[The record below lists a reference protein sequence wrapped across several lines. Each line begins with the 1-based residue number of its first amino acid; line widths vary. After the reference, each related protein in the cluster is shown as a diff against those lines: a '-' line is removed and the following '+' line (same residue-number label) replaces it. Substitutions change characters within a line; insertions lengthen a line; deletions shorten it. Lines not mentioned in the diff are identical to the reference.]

1 MTLFSKAEIE
11 QISELAPG
19 FRLQRLEVLN
29 WGTFDGR
36 VWVLRPDGSNAL
48 LTGDIGSGKSTIV
61 DAITTLLVP
70 PRKTAYNRAAGAESK
85 ERTLRSYVQGHY
97 KSERNETTGA
107 SRPTGLRTDGSSY
120 SVILGVFADEQ
131 TQATVSIAQVF
142 WLGEGD
148 PGQPDRFHLVSDA
161 ALGIAEHFTHFGDSI
176 GSLRERLRKG
186 GARVHQSFADYGKD
200 FRRAM
205 GIPSE
210 QAMELFHQTVSMKSV
225 GDLNEFVRAHM
236 LEPFDMQTKIDGL
249 IRHFDDLTKAHE
261 SVRRAR
267 DQLAELDPMLAVFDQ
282 YDTATGRLAE
292 LEEHR
297 AAVPLFV
304 ASRRAEQLRRAIA
317 EHEVRQA
324 QLQGELGQAERDVA
338 AVREQLEQA
347 RRARDGVG
355 GPRLAELQQRL
366 PLLEDKRNQRHSAD
380 EHLARLLT
388 ELDLEPVASEA
399 QFRARRHDLPQ
410 LRTELDAQLAAAQNE
425 LQEQSVADAKLRDE
439 AAAINAE
446 LRSLAARP
454 DSNIPSD
461 YLALRRRLAEH
472 LRVEDT
478 ELPFAG
484 ELITIAEDSRDWE
497 GAAERL
503 LRGFGLSMLV
513 PDSLYSQTSAW
524 VNAHHLGQRLVYFH
538 VTARVERP
546 DPSGSTGDLL
556 ADRLELK
563 PSRFDEWLRRELAR
577 RADYRCASTVEEF
590 RSAQRA
596 VTREGQ
602 IKHGRGRHEKDDRRA
617 IDDRRNFVL
626 GWNTRQKVDAL
637 LDRAKTLQ
645 TELNGRDE
653 RAAKRGLEL
662 TGLRRRGETLAKV
675 EDVSRWDDLDWR
687 STAAEI
693 ARLTDEQR
701 EIERSPQLAELA
713 AAVARLEP
721 ELAQADRHQRR
732 LDRDLAVIDKQ
743 LEEFLTG
750 LDEALATVA
759 GVDLATLADVFAQLA
774 AYLPAD
780 RGTVARAW
788 DGVRAELAERL
799 HRDEQ
804 SLRKSLDSVI
814 QRIVKS
820 MGRFR
825 QNYPAETRELDDAIG
840 SMPGYRELH
849 ARLVTDDLPRFEK
862 DFKDNLNLNTMREI
876 AQFRTKLQEQRDEIK
891 RRVAVINSS
900 LLGIDY
906 NRDSYIELEPRQTPN
921 TEIRQF
927 QSDLKNCTEGSL
939 GGGEQ
944 SDQYA
949 EEKFLDVRRI
959 IERFSGRD
967 GQTDADRA
975 WTRRVTDVREWFT
988 FSASER
994 NRGDGS
1000 EREHYTSSGGKSGGQ
1015 KEKLAYTVLA
1025 ASLAYQFK
1033 LEADTAR
1040 TFRFVVIDEAFGRGS
1055 NESTQ
1060 FGLRLFGRLGLQLL
1074 IVTPLQKINVIEP
1087 YVSAVGFV
1095 DNETGSN
1102 SRLQSMT
1109 IEEYRQAR
1117 TAHLAGR

>member
-11 QISELAPG
+11 QISDVAAG

-29 WGTFDGR
+29 WGTFHGR
-36 VWVLRPDGSNAL
+36 VWVLRPDGANAL
-48 LTGDIGSGKSTIV
+48 LTGDIGSGKSTMV

-70 PRKTAYNRAAGAESK
+70 PRKTAYNRAAGAETK

-97 KSERNETTGA
+97 KSERNESTGA
-107 SRPTGLRTDGSSY
+107 SRPIGLRTDGTSY

-131 TQATVSIAQVF
+131 TAATISIAQVF

-148 PGQPDRFHLVSDA
+148 PGPPDRFHLVGDE
-161 ALGIAEHFTHFGDSI
+161 ALSIAEHFTHFGDSI
-176 GSLRERLRKG
+176 SALRDRLRKG

-236 LEPFDMQTKIDGL
+236 LEPFDMQPKIDGL
-249 IRHFDDLTKAHE
+249 VRHFDDLTKAHE

-267 DQLAELDPMLAVFDQ
+267 DQLAELNPLLAVFDQ
-282 YDTATGRLAE
+282 HDTATTRLTE
-292 LEEHR
+292 LDEQR
-297 AAVPLFV
+297 AAVPVFV
-304 ASRRAEQLRRAIA
+304 ASGRAEQLRTAIA
-317 EHEVRQA
+317 AHEVRQSE
-324 QLQGELGQAERDVA
+324 LQGDLGQAERDVVA
-338 AVREQLEQA
+338 LRDQLEQA

-355 GPRLAELQQRL
+355 GPRLAELQQLL
-366 PLLEDKRNQRHSAD
+366 PLLETERNRRQSAD
-380 EHLARLLT
+380 QHLATMLAA
-388 ELDLEPVASEA
+388 LDLEPVATQA
-399 QFRARRHDLPQ
+399 QFLARRHDLPR
-410 LRTELDAQLAAAQNE
+410 LRTDLDARLAEAQNE
-425 LQEQSVADAKLRDE
+425 LQEQSVGDAKLREE
-439 AAAINAE
+439 ATAVNAE

-454 DSNIPSD
+454 DSNIPSE

-472 LRVEDT
+472 LSVEDT

-484 ELITIAEDSRDWE
+484 ELIAIADDSRDWE

-503 LRGFGLSMLV
+503 LRGFGLSLLV
-513 PDSLYSQTSAW
+513 PDSLYAETSAW

-546 DPSGSTGDLL
+546 DPGSFSGDLL
-556 ADRLELK
+556 VDRLELK
-563 PSRFDEWLRRELAR
+563 PSPLGDWLRGELAR
-577 RADYRCASTVEEF
+577 RADYRCANTVEEF

-602 IKHGRGRHEKDDRRA
+602 LKHGRGRHEKDDRRA
-617 IDDRRNFVL
+617 IDDRRNYVL

-637 LDRAKTLQ
+637 LDRATTLQ
-645 TELNGRDE
+645 NELNGRDQQAAR
-653 RAAKRGLEL
+653 RADAL

-675 EDVSRWDDLDWR
+675 EDVLCWDDLDWR

-693 ARLTDEQR
+693 ARLADEQR
-701 EIERSPQLAELA
+701 DIERSPQLAELA
-713 AAVARLEP
+713 ATVARLEP
-721 ELAQADRHQRR
+721 KLGEAERHQRR
-732 LDRDLAVIDKQ
+732 LDGDLAVIDKQ
-743 LEEFLTG
+743 LEEFLLG
-750 LDEALATVA
+750 LDDA
-759 GVDLATLADVFAQLA
+759 LATLADLDLTALAGVFAQLA
-774 AYLPAD
+774 AYRQAAPGPVAQSWD
-780 RGTVARAW
+780 R
-788 DGVRAELAERL
+788 VRAEIAEQL
-799 HRDEQ
+799 QRDEQ
-804 SLRKSLDSVI
+804 AVRKTLDSLV
-814 QRIVKS
+814 QRIVKA

-825 QNYPAETRELDDAIG
+825 QNYPAETRELDDAIE
-840 SMPGYRELH
+840 SMAGYRELH

-862 DFKDNLNLNTMREI
+862 DFKDNLNVNTMREI

-906 NRDSYIELEPRQTPN
+906 NRDTYIELEPRETPN

-949 EEKFLDVRRI
+949 EAKFLDVQRI
-959 IERFSGRD
+959 IERFGGRD
-967 GQTDADRA
+967 GQTEADKA

-994 NRGDGS
+994 NRADGS

-1074 IVTPLQKINVIEP
+1074 IVTPLQKISVIEP

-1117 TAHLAGR
+1117 ATHLAGR

>member
-11 QISELAPG
+11 QIAEVRPG

-29 WGTFDGR
+29 WGTFHGR
-36 VWVLRPDGSNAL
+36 VWVLHPNGANAL

-70 PRKTAYNRAAGAESK
+70 PRRTAYNRAAGAEGK

-107 SRPTGLRTDGSSY
+107 SRPIGLRTDGSSY
-120 SVILGVFADEQ
+120 SVILGVFCDEQ
-131 TQATVSIAQVF
+131 TGAMVSVAQVF

-148 PGQPDRFHLVSDA
+148 PGQPDRFHLVSDEE
-161 ALGIAEHFTHFGDSI
+161 LTIAEDFTRFGDAI
-176 GSLRERLRKG
+176 AALRERLRKG

-236 LEPFDMQTKIDGL
+236 LEPFDMQSKIDGL
-249 IRHFDDLTKAHE
+249 VRHFDDLSKAHE
-261 SVRRAR
+261 AVRRAR
-267 DQLAELDPMLAVFDQ
+267 DQLAELDPLLAVFDQ
-282 YDTATGRLAE
+282 HDTVTGRLAD
-292 LEEHR
+292 LDAQR

-304 ASRRAEQLRRAIA
+304 ASGRAEQSRSAIG
-317 EHEVRQA
+317 EHEIREA
-324 QLQGELGQAERDVA
+324 QLQGELGQAERDVRA
-338 AVREQLEQA
+338 LRDQLEQA
-347 RRARDGVG
+347 RRVRDGLG
-355 GPRLAELQQRL
+355 GPRLAEIEQRL
-366 PLLEDKRNQRHSAD
+366 PLLEAERNRRQGTD
-380 EHLARLLT
+380 EHLTRLLAA
-388 ELDLEPVASEA
+388 LDLDPVASEA
-399 QFRARRHDLPQ
+399 QFLARRHDVPR
-410 LRTELDAQLAAAQNE
+410 LRADVNTHIAAAENA
-425 LQEQSVADAKLRDE
+425 LQEQVVEDAKVRDE
-439 AAAINAE
+439 VAAVNAE
-446 LRSLAARP
+446 LVSLAARP
-454 DSNIPSD
+454 DSNIPSEF
-461 YLALRRRLAEH
+461 LALRRRLAEH
-472 LRVEDT
+472 LGVEDT

-484 ELITIAEDSRDWE
+484 ELIAIADDSRDWE

-503 LRGFGLSMLV
+503 LRGFALSLLV
-513 PDSLYSQTSAW
+513 PDALYADTSAW

-538 VTARVERP
+538 ITARVDRA
-546 DPSGSTGDLL
+546 DPSSSTGDLL
-556 ADRLELK
+556 VGRLELK
-563 PSRFDEWLRRELAR
+563 PSPLGEWLRRELTK
-577 RADYRCASTVEEF
+577 RADYRCALSLDDF
-590 RSAQRA
+590 RTAQRA

-617 IDDRRNFVL
+617 IDDRRNYVL

-637 LDRAKTLQ
+637 LDRATILQ
-645 TELNGRDE
+645 NDLNGRNE
-653 RAAKRGLEL
+653 RATTRRDEL
-662 TGLRRRGETLAKV
+662 TGLRTRGETLAKL
-675 EDVSRWDDLDWR
+675 EDVTAWDDLDWR

-693 ARLTDEQR
+693 GRLDDERR

-713 AAVARLEP
+713 ATVTRLEP
-721 ELAQADRHQRR
+721 ELDQAEDDQRR
-732 LDRDLAVIDKQ
+732 LYGELAVVDEK
-743 LEEFLTG
+743 LVSFRAD
-750 LDEALATVA
+750 LDEALATLGA
-759 GVDLATLADVFAQLA
+759 VDLASFADVFAQLGSYLA
-774 AYLPAD
+774 ADSATAARSWD
-780 RGTVARAW
+780 R
-788 DGVRAELAERL
+788 VRAELAERL
-799 HRDEQ
+799 NTDEQ
-804 SLRKSLDSVI
+804 GLHKTLDSLV
-814 QRIVKS
+814 QRIIRS
-820 MGRFR
+820 MGRYR

-906 NRDSYIELEPRQTPN
+906 NRDTYIELEPRETPN

-927 QSDLKNCTEGSL
+927 QTDLKNCTEGSL
-939 GGGEQ
+939 GGA
-944 SDQYA
+944 DQYA
-949 EEKFLDVRRI
+949 EQKFLDVRRI
-959 IERFSGRD
+959 IERFAGRD
-967 GQTDADRA
+967 GQTEADKA

-994 NRGDGS
+994 NRADGT

-1117 TAHLAGR
+1117 AVHQAGR

>member
-1 MTLFSKAEIE
+1 
-11 QISELAPG
+11 
-19 FRLQRLEVLN
+19 
-29 WGTFDGR
+29 
-36 VWVLRPDGSNAL
+36 
-48 LTGDIGSGKSTIV
+48 
-61 DAITTLLVP
+61 
-70 PRKTAYNRAAGAESK
+70 
-85 ERTLRSYVQGHY
+85 
-97 KSERNETTGA
+97 
-107 SRPTGLRTDGSSY
+107 
-120 SVILGVFADEQ
+120 
-131 TQATVSIAQVF
+131 
-142 WLGEGD
+142 
-148 PGQPDRFHLVSDA
+148 
-161 ALGIAEHFTHFGDSI
+161 
-176 GSLRERLRKG
+176 
-186 GARVHQSFADYGKD
+186 
-200 FRRAM
+200 M

-236 LEPFDMQTKIDGL
+236 LEPFDMQSKVDGL

-261 SVRRAR
+261 AVRRAR

-282 YDTATGRLAE
+282 HDAATGRLVE
-292 LEEHR
+292 LDEQR
-297 AAVPLFV
+297 SAVPFFV
-304 ASRRAEQLRRAIA
+304 ASGRAEQLRSAIGA
-317 EHEVRQA
+317 HETRQA
-324 QLQGELGQAERDVA
+324 QLQGELGEAERHVA

-347 RRARDGVG
+347 RRARDGLG
-355 GPRLAELQQRL
+355 GPRLAEIQQRL
-366 PLLEDKRNQRHSAD
+366 PLLEDERNRRQVTDDRVATL
-380 EHLARLLT
+380 LA
-388 ELDLEPVASEA
+388 ELDLDPVASEA
-399 QFRARRHDLPQ
+399 QFLARRQDLPR
-410 LRTELDAQLAAAQNE
+410 LRADLGVRLAAAENA
-425 LQEQSVADAKLRDE
+425 LQEQLVDDAKLRDE
-439 AAAINAE
+439 ATAVNAE
-446 LRSLAARP
+446 LVSLAARP
-454 DSNIPSD
+454 DSNIPSQF
-461 YLALRRRLAEH
+461 LELRGRLSQH
-472 LRVEDT
+472 LRVDDT

-484 ELITIAEDSRDWE
+484 ELIAVADDSREWE

-503 LRGFGLSMLV
+503 LRGFALSLLV
-513 PDSLYSQTSAW
+513 PDSLYAETSQW

-538 VTARVERP
+538 ITARTERA
-546 DPSGSTGDLL
+546 DPNSSPGDLL
-556 ADRLELK
+556 VDRLELK
-563 PSRFDEWLRRELAR
+563 PSPFGDWLRRELTR
-577 RADYRCASTVEEF
+577 RADYHCAATVEEF
-590 RSAQRA
+590 RAAQRA

-637 LDRAKTLQ
+637 LDRASTLQ
-645 TELNGRDE
+645 TELNGRDG
-653 RAAKRGLEL
+653 RANTRRDEL
-662 TGLRRRGETLAKV
+662 VGLRKAGETLAKL
-675 EDVSRWDDLDWR
+675 EDVTRWHDLDWR

-693 ARLTDEQR
+693 NRLEDERR

-713 AAVARLEP
+713 AAVSRFTDELTRAGDRQRDLDR
-721 ELAQADRHQRR
+721 ELA
-732 LDRDLAVIDKQ
+732 VVDKQ
-743 LEEFLTG
+743 LEEFHAG
-750 LDEALATVA
+750 LDEALAAVD
-759 GVDLATLADVFAQLA
+759 GVDLTSLADVFAHLNSYLA
-774 AYLPAD
+774 AESATTVRSWD
-780 RGTVARAW
+780 R
-788 DGVRAELAERL
+788 VRAELAERL
-799 HRDEQ
+799 NADEQ
-804 SLRKSLDSVI
+804 ALRKTLDGLV
-814 QRIVKS
+814 QRIIKL

-840 SMPGYRELH
+840 SLAGYRELH
-849 ARLVTDDLPRFEK
+849 ARLVNDDLPRFEQ

-900 LLGIDY
+900 LQGIDY
-906 NRDSYIELEPRQTPN
+906 NRDTYIELEPRETPN

-927 QSDLKNCTEGSL
+927 QADLKNCTEGSL
-939 GGGEQ
+939 GGGAQ

-959 IERFSGRD
+959 IERFAGRD
-967 GQTDADRA
+967 GQTDADKA

-994 NRGDGS
+994 NRADGS

-1074 IVTPLQKINVIEP
+1074 IVTPLQKINIIEP

-1117 TAHLAGR
+1117 STHLAGR

>member
-11 QISELAPG
+11 QAADVRPG
-19 FRLQRLEVLN
+19 FRLRRLEVLN
-29 WGTFDGR
+29 WGTFHGR
-36 VWVLRPDGSNAL
+36 VWVLHPDGANAL

-107 SRPTGLRTDGSSY
+107 SRPIGLRTDGSSY
-120 SVILGVFADEQ
+120 SVLLGVFSDDQ
-131 TQATVSIAQVF
+131 TGAAASIAQVF

-148 PGQPDRFHLVSDA
+148 PGQPDRFHLVSDDE
-161 ALGIAEHFTHFGDSI
+161 LSIAEHFTQFGDSI
-176 GSLRERLRKG
+176 ATLRERLRKG
-186 GARVHQSFADYGKD
+186 GARVHPSFADYGKD
-200 FRRAM
+200 FRRTM

-210 QAMELFHQTVSMKSV
+210 QALELFHQTVSMKSV
-225 GDLNEFVRAHM
+225 GDLNDFVRAHM
-236 LEPFDMQTKIDGL
+236 LEPFDMQSKIDGL

-282 YDTATGRLAE
+282 HDTATVKLAD
-292 LEEHR
+292 LDAQR
-297 AAVPLFV
+297 AAVPAFV
-304 ASRRAEQLRRAIA
+304 ASGRAEQVRTAIG
-317 EHEVRQA
+317 EHETRQA

-338 AVREQLEQA
+338 ALRSQLEQA
-347 RRARDGVG
+347 RRARDGLG
-355 GPRLAELQQRL
+355 GPRLAEIQQRL
-366 PLLEDKRNQRHSAD
+366 PLLVAERNRRQGTD
-380 EHLARLLT
+380 EHLARLLA
-388 ELDLEPVASEA
+388 ELDLDPVASEA
-399 QFRARRHDLPQ
+399 QFLARRHDLPQ
-410 LRTELDAQLAAAQNE
+410 LRTDLDEHLATAENE
-425 LQEQSVADAKLRDE
+425 LQEQLVADAKLRDE
-439 AAAINAE
+439 ATAVNAE
-446 LRSLAARP
+446 LVSLAARP
-454 DSNIPSD
+454 NSNIPSEF
-461 YLALRRRLAEH
+461 LALRRRLADH
-472 LRVEDT
+472 LGIEDT

-484 ELITIAEDSRDWE
+484 ELIAIADDSRDWE

-503 LRGFGLSMLV
+503 LRGFALSLLV
-513 PDSLYSQTSAW
+513 PDSLYAATSAW

-538 VTARVERP
+538 ITARVDRA
-546 DPSGSTGDLL
+546 DPSDSTGDLL

-563 PSRFDEWLRRELAR
+563 PSPFADWLLRELTR
-577 RADYRCASTVEEF
+577 RADYRCANTVDEF

-637 LDRAKTLQ
+637 LDRATTLQ
-645 TELNGRDE
+645 HELNTRNE
-653 RAAKRGLEL
+653 QATKRRNEL
-662 TGLRRRGETLAKV
+662 TGLRKRGECLAKLEV
-675 EDVSRWDDLDWR
+675 ITSWDDLDWR
-687 STAAEI
+687 STATEI
-693 ARLTDEQR
+693 GRLEDERR

-713 AAVARLEP
+713 TTVARLEP
-721 ELAQADRHQRR
+721 DVVRAERDQRR
-732 LDRDLAVIDKQ
+732 LDGELAVVDER
-743 LEEFLTG
+743 LANFRADLG
-750 LDEALATVA
+750 EALATLD
-759 GVDLATLADVFAQLA
+759 GVDLAVLADVFAQLGS
-774 AYLPAD
+774 YLPVDTATRSWD
-780 RGTVARAW
+780 R
-788 DGVRAELAERL
+788 VRAELAERL
-799 HRDEQ
+799 NTDEQ
-804 SLRKSLDSVI
+804 VLRKNVEVI
-814 QRIVKS
+814 VQRIIRL

-825 QNYPAETRELDDAIG
+825 QNYPAETRELDDAIQ
-840 SMPGYRELH
+840 SMSGYRELH
-849 ARLVTDDLPRFEK
+849 ARVVTDDLPRFEK

-906 NRDSYIELEPRQTPN
+906 NRDTYIELEPRETPN

-927 QSDLKNCTEGSL
+927 QTDLKNCTEGSL
-939 GGGEQ
+939 GGSDH

-959 IERFSGRD
+959 IERFAGRD
-967 GQTDADRA
+967 GQTDADKA

-994 NRGDGS
+994 NRADGS

-1033 LEADTAR
+1033 LEADTPR

-1055 NESTQ
+1055 NESTR

-1102 SRLQSMT
+1102 SRLHSMT

-1117 TAHLAGR
+1117 ATHLAGR

>member
-11 QISELAPG
+11 QAADVRPG
-19 FRLQRLEVLN
+19 FRLRRLEVLN
-29 WGTFDGR
+29 WGTFHAR
-36 VWVLRPDGSNAL
+36 VWELRPDGANAL

-107 SRPTGLRTDGSSY
+107 SRPIGLRTDGSSY

-131 TQATVSIAQVF
+131 AGAVVSVAQVF
-142 WLGEGD
+142 TLGAGD
-148 PGQPDRFHLVSDA
+148 PGQPDRFHLVTGDELS
-161 ALGIAEHFTHFGDSI
+161 INEHFTRFGDSI
-176 GSLRERLRKG
+176 AALRERLRNG
-186 GARVHQSFADYGKD
+186 GARVHESFVDYGKD

-225 GDLNEFVRAHM
+225 GNLNDFVRAHM
-236 LEPFDMQTKIDGL
+236 LEPFDMQSKIDGL
-249 IRHFDDLTKAHE
+249 IRHFDNLSKAHE

-282 YDTATGRLAE
+282 HDMATSRLAD
-292 LEEHR
+292 LDAQR
-297 AAVPLFV
+297 AAVPVFV
-304 ASRRAEQLRRAIA
+304 ASGRADQLRTAIA
-317 EHEVRQA
+317 EHDARQA
-324 QLQGELGQAERDVA
+324 QLHGELGQAERDVA
-338 AVREQLEQA
+338 ASREQLEQA
-347 RRARDGVG
+347 RRARDGLG
-355 GPRLAELQQRL
+355 GPRLAEIQQRL
-366 PLLEDKRNQRHSAD
+366 PLLEAERNRRQGTD
-380 EHLARLLT
+380 DHLTRLLAA
-388 ELDLEPVASEA
+388 LDLDPVGSEA
-399 QFRARRHDLPQ
+399 QFLARQQGLPRLRGDLDE
-410 LRTELDAQLAAAQNE
+410 RIADAENE
-425 LQEQSVADAKLRDE
+425 LRERLVADAKLHDE
-439 AAAINAE
+439 AAAVNTE
-446 LRSLAARP
+446 LVSLAARP
-454 DSNIPSD
+454 DSNIASEF
-461 YLALRRRLAEH
+461 LALRRRLAEH
-472 LRVEDT
+472 LGVEDT

-484 ELITIAEDSRDWE
+484 ELIAIADDSRDWE
-497 GAAERL
+497 GVAERL
-503 LRGFGLSMLV
+503 LRGFALSLLV
-513 PDSLYSQTSAW
+513 PDALYAATSAW
-524 VNAHHLGQRLVYFH
+524 VNTHHLGQRLVYFH
-538 VTARVERP
+538 ITARVDRAE
-546 DPSGSTGDLL
+546 PSSSTGDLL
-556 ADRLELK
+556 VDRLELK
-563 PSRFDEWLRRELAR
+563 PSPFGDWLRRELTR
-577 RADYRCASTVEEF
+577 RADYLCAGTVEEF
-590 RSAQRA
+590 RTAQRA

-637 LDRAKTLQ
+637 LDRAATLQ
-645 TELNGRDE
+645 NELNDRHERATKLRDE
-653 RAAKRGLEL
+653 L
-662 TGLRRRGETLAKV
+662 TDLRRRGETFAKL
-675 EDVSRWDDLDWR
+675 EDVTGWEDLDWR

-693 ARLTDEQR
+693 GRLDDERR

-713 AAVARLEP
+713 STVVRLEP
-721 ELAQADRHQRR
+721 ELMRAEGHQRR
-732 LDRDLAVIDKQ
+732 LFGELAVVDER
-743 LEEFLTG
+743 LARSHAD
-750 LDEALATVA
+750 LDEALATLE
-759 GVDLATLADVFAQLA
+759 GVDLTSFAAVFAQLGS
-774 AYLPAD
+774 YLPAAPAAPARSWD
-780 RGTVARAW
+780 R
-788 DGVRAELAERL
+788 VRAELGERL
-799 HRDEQ
+799 TTDEQ
-804 SLRKSLDSVI
+804 ALRKTLDSLV
-814 QRIVKS
+814 QRIIKS

-825 QNYPAETRELDDAIG
+825 QNYPAATRELDDAIG

-849 ARLVTDDLPRFEK
+849 AKLVTDDLPRFER

-906 NRDSYIELEPRQTPN
+906 NRDTYIALEPRETPN

-927 QSDLKNCTEGSL
+927 QTDLKNCTEGSL
-939 GGGEQ
+939 GAG
-944 SDQYA
+944 DQTDHYA

-959 IERFSGRD
+959 IERFAGRD
-967 GQTDADRA
+967 GQTEADKA
-975 WTRRVTDVREWFT
+975 WTHRVTDVREWFT

-994 NRGDGS
+994 NRADGT

-1033 LEADTAR
+1033 LEAETSR

-1074 IVTPLQKINVIEP
+1074 IVTPLQKINIIEP

-1109 IEEYRQAR
+1109 IEEYRRAR
-1117 TAHLAGR
+1117 AIHLAAR

>member
-11 QISELAPG
+11 QEAALRPG
-19 FRLQRLEVLN
+19 FRLQRLELLN
-29 WGTFDGR
+29 WGTFHGR
-36 VWVLRPDGSNAL
+36 VWVLLSDGSNAL

-61 DAITTLLVP
+61 DAITTLLLP
-70 PRKTAYNRAAGAESK
+70 PRKVAYNRAAGAESK

-107 SRPTGLRTDGSSY
+107 SRPIGLRTDGSSY

-131 TQATVSIAQVF
+131 TGATVSVAQVF
-142 WLGEGD
+142 WLGEGESG
-148 PGQPDRFHLVSDA
+148 PPERFHLVSDN
-161 ALGIAEHFTHFGDSI
+161 ALTIAEHFTQFGDSI
-176 GSLRERLRKG
+176 AALRERLRRG
-186 GARVHQSFADYGKD
+186 GARVHPSFADYGKD

-236 LEPFDMQTKIDGL
+236 LEPFDVQSKIDGL

-261 SVRRAR
+261 AVRQAR
-267 DQLAELDPMLAVFDQ
+267 DQLAELDPMLTIFDQ
-282 YDTATGRLAE
+282 HDTATGRLTD
-292 LEEHR
+292 LDTQR

-304 ASRRAEQLRRAIA
+304 ASGRAEQLRTSIG
-317 EHEVRQA
+317 EHELRQA
-324 QLQGELGQAERDVA
+324 QLQGDVGEAEREVSGLRD
-338 AVREQLEQA
+338 QLEQA
-347 RRARDGVG
+347 RRARDGLG
-355 GPRLAELQQRL
+355 GPRLAEIQQRL
-366 PLLEDKRNQRHSAD
+366 PLLAVERDRRQGTD
-380 EHLARLLT
+380 EHLAKLLA
-388 ELDLEPVASEA
+388 ELDLDPVASEA
-399 QFRARRHDLPQ
+399 QFLARRRDQPA
-410 LRTELDAQLAAAQNE
+410 LRAGLDTRLAAAENE
-425 LQEQSVADAKLRDE
+425 LQEQLVDDAKLREE
-439 AAAINAE
+439 ATAVNAE

-454 DSNIPSD
+454 DSNIPSE
-461 YLALRRRLAEH
+461 YLTLRRRLTEH
-472 LRVEDT
+472 LGVDDT

-484 ELITIAEDSRDWE
+484 ELIAVADDSRDWE

-503 LRGFGLSMLV
+503 LRGFALSLLV
-513 PDSLYSQTSAW
+513 PDSLYADTSAW

-538 VTARVERP
+538 VTARVEP
-546 DPSGSTGDLL
+546 ANPSGSSGDLL

-563 PSRFDEWLRRELAR
+563 PSQFGEWLRRELAR
-577 RADYRCASTVEEF
+577 RADYRCASTLETF
-590 RSAQRA
+590 RAAQRA

-617 IDDRRNFVL
+617 IDDRRNYVL

-637 LDRAKTLQ
+637 LDRAAALQ
-645 TELNGRDE
+645 SDLNGRDE
-653 RAAKRGLEL
+653 RATARRGVLA
-662 TGLRRRGETLAKV
+662 GLRKRGETLAKL
-675 EDVSRWDDLDWR
+675 EDLARWDDLDWR
-687 STAAEI
+687 SKAAEI
-693 ARLTDEQR
+693 GRLEDERR

-713 AAVARLEP
+713 ATVGRLEN
-721 ELAQADRHQRR
+721 ELAEADGARR
-732 LDRDLAVIDKQ
+732 TLDRELAVVDKQ
-743 LEEFLTG
+743 LEDFYVG
-750 LDEALATVA
+750 LAEAGTTLD
-759 GVDLATLADVFAQLA
+759 GVDLASFADVFAQLGS
-774 AYLPAD
+774 YLPSDPGATARSWD
-780 RGTVARAW
+780 RA
-788 DGVRAELAERL
+788 RAELAERL
-799 HRDEQ
+799 NSDEQ
-804 SLRKSLDSVI
+804 GLRKALDGLV
-814 QRIVKS
+814 QRIIKL
-820 MGRFR
+820 MGLFR
-825 QNYPAETRELDDAIG
+825 QNYPAETRELDNAIG

-849 ARLVTDDLPRFEK
+849 ARLVTDDLPRFEQ

-891 RRVAVINSS
+891 RRIAVINSS

-906 NRDSYIELEPRQTPN
+906 NRDTYIELEPRETPN
-921 TEIRQF
+921 MEIRQF
-927 QSDLKNCTEGSL
+927 QTDLKSCTEGSL
-939 GGGEQ
+939 GGGDQ
-944 SDQYA
+944 ADQYA
-949 EEKFLDVRRI
+949 EAKFLDVRRI
-959 IERFSGRD
+959 IERFAGRD
-967 GQTDADRA
+967 GQTDLDKA

-988 FSASER
+988 FAASER
-994 NRGDGS
+994 NRADGT
-1000 EREHYTSSGGKSGGQ
+1000 EREHYASSGGKSGGQ

-1117 TAHLAGR
+1117 ATHLAGR